1 MTARQRKVKK
11 RSRPAPDRDAAVAAP
26 AVRRLTG
33 RGSARRVIRR
43 HATDAGRCARSVLA
57 AVIST
62 SSSPAR
68 QAGRTT
74 AVTSAILYSLKRNG
88 TILQR
93 SSTYALSAY
102 VPATMAKAV
111 AAGDTVV
118 LRTYR
123 RRPKAGAPGAR
134 YRVARAL

>member
-11 RSRPAPDRDAAVAAP
+11 RSRPAPAQDARVGAP
-26 AVRRLTG
+26 AVRRLAG
-33 RGSARRVIRR
+33 PADARRIARG
-43 HATDAGRCARSVLA
+43 HATDAGRYARSVLA

-62 SSSPAR
+62 ASSPAR

-74 AVTSAILYSLKRNG
+74 AVTSGILYSLKRNG
-88 TILQR
+88 TILER
-93 SSTYALSAY
+93 SSTYSLSAY
-102 VPATMAKAV
+102 VPATMAKAIG
-111 AAGDTVV
+111 AGDTVV

-123 RRPKAGAPGAR
+123 RRPKPGAPGAR